1 MHLLP
6 LYVQQAR
13 MQPILGQW
21 LLARKSFRLCDLGLV
36 MGKDEISTAAM
47 DVVRRSKVSDRHRGV
62 LNVPAGPALA
72 PRTVPRDLTR
82 LLTLPKHKISRVP
95 LQRVRINPMN
105 TQVFDPLSRQ
115 FAITGELCDV
125 KVNVPAINSISEP
138 FLDQSL
144 NLTDDL
150 GYMIRS
156 LWVQVDAVD
165 SDVLH
170 VFVE

>member
-1 MHLLP
+1 
-6 LYVQQAR
+6 

-21 LLARKSFRLCDLGLV
+21 LLARKSFSLCDLGLV
-36 MGKDEISTAAM
+36 MGKDEISTATM

-62 LNVPAGPALA
+62 LNVPAWSAPA

-82 LLTLPKHKISRVP
+82 LLTLPKNKICRVL
-95 LQRVRINPMN
+95 LQRVRIHPMN

-115 FAITGELCDV
+115 FTITRELCDI
-125 KVNVPAINSISEP
+125 KVDVPVLHSISEA

-144 NLTDDL
+144 NLTNDL
-150 GYMIRS
+150 RNVIGS
-156 LWVQVDAVD
+156 FCVQVDAVD

-170 VFVE
+170 VLVE